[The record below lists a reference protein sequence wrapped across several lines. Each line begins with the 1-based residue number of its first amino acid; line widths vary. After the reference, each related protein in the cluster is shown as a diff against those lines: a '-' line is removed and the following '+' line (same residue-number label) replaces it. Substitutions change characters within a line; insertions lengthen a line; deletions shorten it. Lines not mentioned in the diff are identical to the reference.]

1 MIVLVSGLIVRKRTA
16 LIAIIVFQLLGAL
29 IATHSAFTLV
39 FPARI
44 MPKERIFSSTVNM
57 RSIVFACALVPFLFR
72 FVRRSRHA
80 LVASRERV
88 RLLRQPAVFC

>member
-1 MIVLVSGLIVRKRTA
+1 MIVLVSGLIVRKRAA

-44 MPKERIFSSTVNM
+44 Y
-57 RSIVFACALVPFLFR
+57 A
-72 FVRRSRHA
+72 
-80 LVASRERV
+80 
-88 RLLRQPAVFC
+88 

>member
-1 MIVLVSGLIVRKRTA
+1 MIVLVSGLIVRKRAA

-57 RSIVFACALVPFLFR
+57 RSIVFACALVPFLLSI
-72 FVRRSRHA
+72 RSAFPARIG
-80 LVASRERV
+80 
-88 RLLRQPAVFC
+88 RLS